1 MPVLHGAEPVERADS
16 PGAGPEQ
23 GRRAGH
29 EGVLA
34 QRPPSKKE
42 PVTLCGIVE
51 CDETDHVAGHKGQ
64 LEKATKAGRP
74 QHRRR
79 LKGARGR
86 GTKATENP
94 PIFGLVQCS
103 GEAVIHRLDN
113 VRQET
118 IKPLILHTVTVGRTT
133 DK

>member
-1 MPVLHGAEPVERADS
+1 MPVLHGAKPVERADT

-29 EGVLA
+29 EGVPA
-34 QRPPSKKE
+34 QRPRSKKE

-51 CDETDHVAGHKGQ
+51 CDETDQVAGHKGQ
-64 LEKATKAGRP
+64 LEKGDQGRASAAP
-74 QHRRR
+74 S
-79 LKGARGR
+79 LVEGR